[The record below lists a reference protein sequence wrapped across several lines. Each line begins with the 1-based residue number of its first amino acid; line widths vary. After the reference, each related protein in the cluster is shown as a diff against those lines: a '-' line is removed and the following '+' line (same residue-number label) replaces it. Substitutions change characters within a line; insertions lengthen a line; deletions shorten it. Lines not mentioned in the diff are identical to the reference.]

1 MATTYELNQYK
12 QAPVFAAGFPG
23 VIDRTATFHLGT
35 LTGDA
40 SYAFIIN
47 DIIKC
52 FKLPQGAKVLY
63 GRIECDDLDDH
74 ATPTLELDLLFT
86 DGTTHYTLVNGG
98 TVATTGGIMDSRDA
112 TYGNIDSVGVVTDDA
127 DWYVYLKAIVA
138 AAGDAAAAP
147 DDKIVVT
154 VGYTQAVE
162 SDEYI
167 RDFPTPNP

>member
-1 MATTYELNQYK
+1 MATTYELNHYK

-23 VIDRTATFHLGT
+23 VIDRTATFHVGA

-52 FKLPQGAKVLY
+52 FKLPQGSKILY
-63 GRIECDDLDDH
+63 GRVETDALDD
-74 ATPTLELDLLFT
+74 AGTPALELDLMFT
-86 DGTTHYTLVNGG
+86 DGTTHYTLVNGS
-98 TVATTGGIMDSRDA
+98 TVAGSGGITDSRDA

-127 DWYVYLKAIVA
+127 DWYVYLKAIA
-138 AAGDAAAAP
+138 ASVGDAAAAP
-147 DDKIVVT
+147 DDKIVVS